1 MSIRSITMISI
12 WRLATIIAHRAATW
26 PTFDP
31 TWYGPISIEL
41 ATLEVN
47 FASICASMPVFWPV
61 LTAHIDKIFVT
72 QEVKI
77 ERVHRFETVDG
88 SIELQRKAS
97 SGCRGAE
104 SEAEAGDG
112 PGTSSL
118 HSRVGSEASLNRTM
132 SGQYP
137 AHKQNHYMDEY
148 IAAQVDPLRSLGKTE
163 SEVTAQAMTRKPSKG
178 RLRAAVRP
186 R

>member
-1 MSIRSITMISI
+1 MRVHSITMISI

-61 LTAHIDKIFVT
+61 LTASLDKIFVT
-72 QEVKI
+72 QEIKI
-77 ERVHRFETVDG
+77 ERVHRFETVDD
-88 SIELQRKAS
+88 SIELQREV
-97 SGCRGAE
+97 SGRGPGSG
-104 SEAEAGDG
+104 SEAEAGEAPRG
-112 PGTSSL
+112 GSL
-118 HSRVGSEASLNRTM
+118 HSRVGSEASLNRSM
-132 SGQYP
+132 SGQR
-137 AHKQNHYMDEY
+137 AGTRQDHYMDEY

-163 SEVTAQAMTRKPSKG
+163 SEVTAQPVSRKPSKG

>member
-1 MSIRSITMISI
+1 MRIRSITMISI
-12 WRLATIIAHRAATW
+12 WRLATIITHRAATW

-61 LTAHIDKIFVT
+61 LTARLDKIFVT

-77 ERVHRFETVDG
+77 ERVHRFETVED
-88 SIELQRKAS
+88 SIELQREV
-97 SGCRGAE
+97 SGGGHGAGE
-104 SEAEAGDG
+104 G
-112 PGTSSL
+112 PGGVSL
-118 HSRVGSEASLNRTM
+118 HSRVGSEASLNRTL
-132 SGQYP
+132 SGQH
-137 AHKQNHYMDEY
+137 AGSRQSHYMDEY
-148 IAAQVDPLRSLGKTE
+148 IAAQVDPLCSLGKTE
-163 SEVTAQAMTRKPSKG
+163 SEVTAQPVARKPSKG
-178 RLRAAVRP
+178 GQRAVVRP